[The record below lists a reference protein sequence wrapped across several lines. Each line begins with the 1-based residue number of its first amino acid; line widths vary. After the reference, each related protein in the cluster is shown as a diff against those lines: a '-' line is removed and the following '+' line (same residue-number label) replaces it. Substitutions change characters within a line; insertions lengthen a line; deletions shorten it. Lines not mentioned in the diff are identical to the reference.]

1 MPYPFIDQVIK
12 LDGTLS
18 NVENV
23 QIQTYSSTS
32 ITALSDVYG
41 NQIVPTVSFGALVI
55 DYSSVQPTSITSTLT
70 FGSPQ
75 LNSIIYAQ
83 SIESTVSYG
92 EDALKLYVTPTTL
105 SSTLLFGDAQIN
117 SKIYSNSSFKPV
129 HFGPTNAVIT
139 S

>member
-41 NQIVPTVSFGALVI
+41 NKIVPTVSFGALVI

-70 FGSPQ
+70 FGSPK
-75 LNSIIYAQ
+75 
-83 SIESTVSYG
+83 
-92 EDALKLYVTPTTL
+92 LKKKAPKGPFIM
-105 SSTLLFGDAQIN
+105 LLI
-117 SKIYSNSSFKPV
+117 KR
-129 HFGPTNAVIT
+129 
-139 S
+139 